1 MLRLRQNP
9 SLILVDL
16 LLTVDVNMISVAFL
30 GMGGAWTEY
39 CQVLHVY
46 MVVGWAGWAWT
57 KVSPCLHYEDT
68 LHIKRPPCA
77 ALRSSWLKL
86 PISALT

>member
-46 MVVGWAGWAWT
+46 MVVGWA
-57 KVSPCLHYEDT
+57 
-68 LHIKRPPCA
+68 R
-77 ALRSSWLKL
+77 
-86 PISALT
+86 